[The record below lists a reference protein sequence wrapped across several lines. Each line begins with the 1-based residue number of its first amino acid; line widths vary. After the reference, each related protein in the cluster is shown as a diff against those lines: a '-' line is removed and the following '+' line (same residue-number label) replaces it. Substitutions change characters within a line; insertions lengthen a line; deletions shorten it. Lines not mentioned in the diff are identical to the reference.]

1 MEALEYNFLDGTY
14 KFITMSRSVYT
25 IIIKN
30 SQVFLNRKRD
40 ELRGKELRMDS
51 ENIEVLNPFRIE
63 VGQPAIL
70 ALQPLDPKA
79 VFTTRITSPV
89 VKISQEN

>member
-1 MEALEYNFLDGTY
+1 MEALEYNFPDGTY

-70 ALQPLDPKA
+70 ALQTLDPKA
-79 VFTTRITSPV
+79 AFTTRITSPV